1 MTDEVLYQYPS
12 DNVSGDYATIGVNT
26 GTEDPDYPAAYL
38 ADGRP
43 GRPAK
48 LTTTSGSWVLAFGA
62 AQRIDLVALGAH
74 NLTAVTLEGNATNA
88 WGGPTFS
95 QALTIAPA
103 TADGHSVNAWLDLTT
118 KTGYSVGGFQFWRLV
133 VSGAVACAVGELWLG
148 STVRQTDRGYALGF
162 SIEETQ
168 PTIQHL
174 TEFLIPLVYA
184 LGSRQR
190 RLALT
195 FRCRAVGALA
205 LREWYR
211 SMQGPGRT
219 GLFVPDASVND
230 AWWVRQANDYTEA
243 VPYGEARDVSMTLVE
258 HATGV
263 PL

>member
-1 MTDEVLYQYPS
+1 MTDTVLLQYPT
-12 DNVSGDYATIGVNT
+12 DNVAGAYATIGVNS

-38 ADGRP
+38 VDGRP

-48 LTTTSGSWVLAFGA
+48 LTTTSGSWVLDFGA
-62 AQRIDLVALGAH
+62 AQAIELIALGPH
-74 NLTAVTLEGNATNA
+74 NLTSATLEGNASND
-88 WGGPTFS
+88 WGSPAFS
-95 QALTIAPA
+95 AALTIPTA

-118 KTGYSVGGFQFWRLV
+118 LGSPTPSFQFWRLV

-148 STVRQTDRGYALGF
+148 ATRRQTDRGYALGF
-162 SIEETQ
+162 NVEETQ
-168 PTIQHL
+168 PTLQHQ
-174 TEFLIPLVYA
+174 TEFLIPLTYV

-195 FRCRAVGALA
+195 FRCRSLGALA

-230 AWWVRQANDYTEA
+230 AWWVRHAGDYAET
-243 VPYGEARDVSMTLVE
+243 VPYPEARDVSMTLIE